1 MEPTLPSVDLRDF
14 WYLAPAIVLSAW
26 GLLVLLVD
34 LALAR
39 RLSAAAR
46 RQTIGLLALAGV
58 VVALLA
64 VLGLVQVQ
72 QMAGTE
78 SPPGWLSS
86 SLATYFSQAPS
97 TIFLGTLA
105 SDPQTEVFNVLFI
118 VLLGLVIWL
127 SMAWSFTEEWGEYYA
142 LVTWAAV
149 GMMLL
154 AASEELVTL
163 FLTLE
168 TMTICLYLSTAL
180 EKTRRRSA
188 EGGLKYFV
196 YGSVSSALFLFG
208 LSLLYGLTGTTQ
220 FEAIRV
226 ALSTTGAASGL
237 SGNVAGA
244 TALLLML
251 VGFGFKVAAVP
262 FHQWAPD
269 AYEGAPAPVTAWIAT
284 GSKLA
289 SFIALMKVFLHA
301 LQPWSHPS
309 NHLMGPGWLGVIA
322 LVAAVTMT
330 YGNFAALAQRNLK
343 RMLAYSSI
351 AHAGYMLVGVAA
363 ASVSTR
369 GAESAG
375 SVLYYLVVYAF
386 TNVGA
391 FAVAAWLVRDKKTD
405 DIDDLNGLGFQ
416 SPLLA
421 VCIVVLML
429 SLIGIPP
436 FAGFFGKLYMFM
448 EALNQESSQ
457 ARLTLIGLVALGL
470 FNSVVS
476 AFYYVRVLKAMFLRE
491 PTGKLR
497 LGAAEARVGLPII
510 AGALV
515 AIVFGL
521 APGLLMGI
529 VQAASVP
536 MLTATA
542 GGYASLISPPSGTGY
557 APLKIDRRGFVPGR
571 SPEAIKKATQM
582 SPEQQKQYLD
592 MIKRGNS
599 QTAGFGGGGPGAG
612 PATKKEAPA
621 KPSQPKAKAGAG
633 EPPAKKAEAEPK
645 KTP

>member
-1 MEPTLPSVDLRDF
+1 MDPNLPSVDFRDF
-14 WYLAPAIVLSAW
+14 WLLAPATILAAW

-34 LALAR
+34 LAIAGKRPADAR
-39 RLSAAAR
+39 RRSMSLL
-46 RQTIGLLALAGV
+46 TLLGVTLAL
-58 VVALLA
+58 VAQA
-64 VLGLVQVQ
+64 VLVQAQVQ
-72 QMAGTE
+72 SHGEVRPAWLPASLGDYFANAG
-78 SPPGWLSS
+78 G
-86 SLATYFSQAPS
+86 

-105 SDPQTEVFNVLFI
+105 ADSQTWIFNVLFI
-118 VLLGLVIWL
+118 LLLGLVTWL

-142 LVTWAAV
+142 LLCWATV

-154 AASEELVTL
+154 AAAEELVTL

-168 TMTICLYLSTAL
+168 LMTICLYLATAF

-208 LSLLYGLTGTTQ
+208 LSLLYGLAGTTQ
-220 FEAIRV
+220 FEGIRKV
-226 ALSTTGAASGL
+226 LSASSVTAQGL

-244 TALLLML
+244 AALLMLL

-262 FHQWAPD
+262 FHMWAPD

-289 SFIALMKVFLHA
+289 SFVAFMKVFLHA
-301 LQPWSHPS
+301 VQPWSHPS
-309 NHLMGPGWLGVIA
+309 NELLGPGWLGVIA
-322 LVAAVTMT
+322 VVSAVTMT

-369 GAESAG
+369 GAEAAG
-375 SVLYYLVVYAF
+375 SVLFYLAIYAF

-405 DIDDLNGLGFQ
+405 DIDDLNGLGKQ
-416 SPLLA
+416 APLLG

-436 FAGFFGKLYMFM
+436 FAGFFGKLFMFM
-448 EALNQESSQ
+448 EALNQPDTPR
-457 ARLTLIGLVALGL
+457 RLTLIGLVALGL
-470 FNSVVS
+470 LNSVVS

-491 PTGKLR
+491 PSGTRR
-497 LGAAEARVGLPII
+497 LGSADRAVAVPI
-510 AGALV
+510 AVGALV
-515 AIVFGL
+515 ALVFGIF
-521 APGLLMGI
+521 PSGLISVMS
-529 VQAASVP
+529 AAAVP

-542 GGYASLISPPSGTGY
+542 GGFSSSITPGGGTGY
-557 APLKIDRRGFVPGR
+557 ATLPVDRREAAPGAAR
-571 SPEAIKKATQM
+571 PKAAPMSAEQMKAYQENMRNAPSRAGLPSP
-582 SPEQQKQYLD
+582 S
-592 MIKRGNS
+592 
-599 QTAGFGGGGPGAG
+599 GGPA
-612 PATKKEAPA
+612 APA
-621 KPSQPKAKAGAG
+621 RKSQAPAAQPQPGPSTRAEQ
-633 EPPAKKAEAEPK
+633 PPAKAEAAAEK
-645 KTP
+645 KSP